1 MKQTPTHT
9 EPERVRRKL
18 AEAYR
23 KEAGNPRRKKAERV
37 TFLRMAEAWERTLP
51 KDSKE

>member
-1 MKQTPTHT
+1 MKRPNTNT

-23 KEAGNPRRKKAERV
+23 REAERRGRKKPDRAA
-37 TFLRMAEAWERTLP
+37 FLRMAEAWEKTL
-51 KDSKE
+51 S

>member
-1 MKQTPTHT
+1 MSKDTSP

-23 KEAGNPRRKKAERV
+23 AEAGNKRWKKAERAA
-37 TFLRMAEAWERTLP
+37 FKLMAESWERTLR
-51 KDSKE
+51 KQR